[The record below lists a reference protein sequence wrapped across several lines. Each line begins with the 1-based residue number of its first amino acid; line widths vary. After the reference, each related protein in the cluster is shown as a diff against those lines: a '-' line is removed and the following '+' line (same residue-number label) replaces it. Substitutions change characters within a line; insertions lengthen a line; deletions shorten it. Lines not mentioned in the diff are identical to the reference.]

1 MIKIYRLIDNHLI
14 KDNKFMIYLLLTIYV
29 IHFLIA
35 SIPITHADALDYHF
49 SGALNI
55 LNLGHFQKEIL
66 PMNNHLAYLGDLI
79 MSLGLAL
86 KAEHFSNLIQF
97 LSLIALIPF
106 FIDDKK
112 KYFFLLLI
120 LLCPIT
126 LIFISSHKPQLLF
139 CVSSLLIFIFLVK
152 YFKNLMI

>member
-1 MIKIYRLIDNHLI
+1 M
-14 KDNKFMIYLLLTIYV
+14 

-55 LNLGHFQKEIL
+55 LNLGHFQKIL

-86 KAEHFSNLIQF
+86 KAEHFQ
-97 LSLIALIPF
+97 
-106 FIDDKK
+106 
-112 KYFFLLLI
+112 
-120 LLCPIT
+120 T
-126 LIFISSHKPQLLF
+126 
-139 CVSSLLIFIFLVK
+139 
-152 YFKNLMI
+152 